1 VSKRYAGPETFNTD
15 ADPPVTRGRPK
26 LTEEYERMNSV
37 GSVGVLATTCMCR
50 KAHGTRETPTV
61 VLEDQDQPVTRESQ
75 TGLLGAAVRFV
86 VPMKPGNAG
95 GGKEP

>member
-1 VSKRYAGPETFNTD
+1 MAGFN
-15 ADPPVTRGRPK
+15 VI
-26 LTEEYERMNSV
+26 TEEYERINSV
-37 GSVGVLATTCMCR
+37 GSVGVVATTCMYR

-61 VLEDQDQPVTRESQ
+61 VLEVQDQPVTRESQ
-75 TGLLGAAVRFV
+75 TGPFGSAVRFV